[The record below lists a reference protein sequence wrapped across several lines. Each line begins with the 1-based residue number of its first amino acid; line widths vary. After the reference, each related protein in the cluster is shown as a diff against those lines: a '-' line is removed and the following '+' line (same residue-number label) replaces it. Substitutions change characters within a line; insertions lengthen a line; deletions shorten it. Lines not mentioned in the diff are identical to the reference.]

1 MATTGRDGIEGFTL
15 IELMVVVAIVAILAT
30 VAYPSYRQYTIRSNR
45 AAAQS
50 FMLDVANKEE
60 QLFIDNRG
68 YVAVTGNAQFPNAP
82 TAGGLNLTVPDKVN
96 SFYTVTVALPTASGA
111 PPGYTITA
119 TPAIGTIQTADPTLT
134 LTNQGVKTPSAKW

>member
-1 MATTGRDGIEGFTL
+1 MRATKASRGFTL
-15 IELMVVVAIVAILAT
+15 IELMIVVAIVAILAM

-68 YVAVTGNAQFPNAP
+68 YTAVTGNANFPNAP
-82 TAGGLNLTVPDKVN
+82 ASGGLNLTVPTKVD
-96 SFYTVTVALPTASGA
+96 SFYTVTVALPTTSGA

-119 TPAIGTIQTADPTLT
+119 APKNGTVQASDVTLT
-134 LTNQGVKTPSAKW
+134 LTNQGIKTPSDKW